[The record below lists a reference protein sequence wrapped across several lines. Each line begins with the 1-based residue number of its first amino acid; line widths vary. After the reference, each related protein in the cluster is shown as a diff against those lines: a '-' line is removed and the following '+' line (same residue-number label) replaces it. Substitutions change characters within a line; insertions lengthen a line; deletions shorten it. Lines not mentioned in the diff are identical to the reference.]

1 MYGSWKFHC
10 RGPSKP
16 GTSSSGTSAAA
27 SNGGGVISSHCAP
40 TSNVVAADEVPT
52 AKHCRAKAS
61 EQVTDGKRLVRIV
74 IMSPRASE
82 DRQRGKIP
90 RTRPA
95 EREHTGR
102 GQRHPTTP
110 LHS

>member
-16 GTSSSGTSAAA
+16 GTSRPGTCAAA
-27 SNGGGVISSHCAP
+27 SNGSGVISVHCAP

-61 EQVTDGKRLVRIV
+61 EQVTDGKRLVRI
-74 IMSPRASE
+74 IIISPRASE
-82 DRQRGKIP
+82 DRQRGKI
-90 RTRPA
+90 RR
-95 EREHTGR
+95 RRRKRVGIGR
-102 GQRHPTTP
+102 HDEVV
-110 LHS
+110 HEE